1 MARITKSFLRDK
13 FLSIDTRTLGLAR
26 IAIGLLLLFDL
37 AKRANEMSIW
47 FFETGL
53 IPNAMLAAHPMRPYG
68 MSFLS
73 YVSSDTGVRLAF
85 ALIAVVYLCF
95 LFGFLTR
102 LFHVLSFVCL
112 VSLQIRVDLVANGGD
127 FVFCDL
133 VLWTAFLPMGAS
145 FSIDSWRRSE
155 GGKPPT
161 RSPVVSWAVLVA
173 ILQLAV
179 IYYFNA
185 VHKSGETWINGTA
198 VYWLAQQ
205 ERIVTGPGFWMREN
219 LPLWVFQFLTYFSL
233 VVEYLLPWLILSP
246 WGRPWTR
253 RAAILGILALH
264 LGIAAIANVGLFS
277 FVMIAYSTL
286 LISTEDWDW
295 LRDKLSTRRGDRS
308 RLVRALTLPPADAM
322 PERPRSPL
330 RWVTGPILA
339 YLFIVATSQV
349 LVENPGVPNVLK
361 HEQPQWIQATVQTF
375 RLNQGWKMFASN
387 APRDDMWI
395 VVDAVTE
402 DGRHIDPFNELGSR
416 HSDPALRTIPP
427 RLAQNY
433 YFCDYTARI
442 KGFRAYHRGLVDWIY
457 RHHER
462 TGNDDDRIVSF
473 RVYHVAHIPPAPGED
488 EPHDVKARS
497 FLQKQR

>member
-1 MARITKSFLRDK
+1 
-13 FLSIDTRTLGLAR
+13 
-26 IAIGLLLLFDL
+26 
-37 AKRANEMSIW
+37 
-47 FFETGL
+47 
-53 IPNAMLAAHPMRPYG
+53 
-68 MSFLS
+68 
-73 YVSSDTGVRLAF
+73 
-85 ALIAVVYLCF
+85 
-95 LFGFLTR
+95 
-102 LFHVLSFVCL
+102 
-112 VSLQIRVDLVANGGD
+112 
-127 FVFCDL
+127 
-133 VLWTAFLPMGAS
+133 
-145 FSIDSWRRSE
+145 
-155 GGKPPT
+155 
-161 RSPVVSWAVLVA
+161 
-173 ILQLAV
+173 
-179 IYYFNA
+179 
-185 VHKSGETWINGTA
+185 
-198 VYWLAQQ
+198 
-205 ERIVTGPGFWMREN
+205 
-219 LPLWVFQFLTYFSL
+219 
-233 VVEYLLPWLILSP
+233 
-246 WGRPWTR
+246 
-253 RAAILGILALH
+253 
-264 LGIAAIANVGLFS
+264 
-277 FVMIAYSTL
+277 
-286 LISTEDWDW
+286 
-295 LRDKLSTRRGDRS
+295 
-308 RLVRALTLPPADAM
+308 
-322 PERPRSPL
+322 
-330 RWVTGPILA
+330 VTGPILA

-442 KGFRAYHRGLVDWIY
+442 KGFRAYHRGFVDWIY

>member
-13 FLSIDTRTLGLAR
+13 FLSIDTRTLGLTR
-26 IAIGLLLLFDL
+26 IAIALLLLFDL

-47 FFETGL
+47 YFETGL
-53 IPNAMLAAHPMRPYG
+53 LPNVMLAARPMRPYG
-68 MSFLS
+68 TSFLS
-73 YVSSDTGVRLAF
+73 YVSSDMGVRVAF
-85 ALIAVVYLCF
+85 VLIAVVYLCF
-95 LFGFLTR
+95 LVGFFTR

-112 VSLQIRVDLVANGGD
+112 VSLQVRVDLIANGGD

-133 VLWTAFLPMGAS
+133 VLWTAFLPLGAS
-145 FSIDSWRRSE
+145 FSIDAWRRDKAEKSST
-155 GGKPPT
+155 P
-161 RSPVVSWAVLVA
+161 SPVVSWAVSVA

-185 VHKSGETWINGTA
+185 VHKSGDTWIQGTA
-198 VYWLAQQ
+198 VYWVAQQ
-205 ERIVTGPGFWMREN
+205 EHIVTWLGLWMREN

-233 VVEYLLPWLILSP
+233 VIEYLLPWLILSP

-253 RAAILGILALH
+253 RAAILGVLALH

-277 FVMIAYSTL
+277 IVMIVYSTL

-295 LRDKLSTRRGDRS
+295 LRDKLSARRGDRS
-308 RLVRALTLPPADAM
+308 QLVRALTLPPADAI
-322 PERPRSPL
+322 PALRRSPL
-330 RWVTGPILA
+330 RWMTGSMLA
-339 YLFIVATSQV
+339 YLFVVATSQV

-361 HEQPQWIQATVQTF
+361 HEQPQWIRATVQTF
-375 RLNQGWKMFASN
+375 RLNQGWMMFASN
-387 APRDDMWI
+387 PPRDDMWL
-395 VVDAVTE
+395 VVDAVAE
-402 DGRHIDPFNELGSR
+402 DGRHIDPLNELGSR

-433 YFCDYTARI
+433 YFFDYTARI

-457 RHHER
+457 RYHER
-462 TGNDDDRIVSF
+462 TGNDADRIVSF
-473 RVYHVAHIPPAPGED
+473 RVYHVTHIPPAPGED

-497 FLQKQR
+497 FLKKQR